1 MTLAPPRRP
10 ASPGRIAPQR
20 AAPARAFAR
29 RSACLCLVALAWPLG
44 GSATTEVAVQ
54 VGKTVQTV
62 DNPFFLPDS
71 SNSPLKVRDTVD
83 STDLGVA
90 VRVPMPSDRSFLAV
104 AANASQQRYGTLSQ
118 LDYTAR
124 QLDATYQ
131 WEYASILRGRL
142 RHRYDE
148 RLYSYYGGFFTN
160 PETPRATQDL
170 VEVALRITP
179 QLDLPVT
186 VSRGSLNY
194 NDASLAQRYD
204 SEDRTLQLALTYT
217 SGRRSIFTAG
227 VRRTDVNFPNRSAV
241 DVASIDSG
249 YSDQEAFV
257 DVSWRYTD
265 DTVLFGRVGRLDR
278 SFNSLA
284 ARDTQLVSISS
295 GVEWRHS
302 PKTFLSLRGYR
313 QPQSNDQ
320 ADLRLY
326 VVSTGLE
333 ARVLYD
339 MTYKTRFALTTAYEQ
354 QAYQNFTNTTASSLG
369 GKDRVL
375 RVSARVEYRPT
386 SRTLLRVEGLRERI
400 QPDPTV
406 STTGEFNRNSLQL
419 GLSYTFENMQGANRA
434 RTQLEAMRYDRIR

>member
-1 MTLAPPRRP
+1 MTLAARR
-10 ASPGRIAPQR
+10 RR
-20 AAPARAFAR
+20 R
-29 RSACLCLVALAWPLG
+29 RSALLCLVVVCWPLG

-54 VGKTVQTV
+54 VGTSVQSV
-62 DNPFFLPDS
+62 DNPFFIPDGTT
-71 SNSPLKVRDTVD
+71 SPLKVRDTVQG
-83 STDLGVA
+83 TDIGVA
-90 VRVPMPSDRSFLAV
+90 MRMPFPSDRSFLSVGAT
-104 AANASQQRYGTLSQ
+104 ASQQRYGTLSQ

-131 WEYASILRGRL
+131 WEYGSAFRGRL

-160 PETPRATQDL
+160 PETPQATQDL

-179 QLDLPVT
+179 ELDLPLT
-186 VSRGSLNY
+186 VSQGSLRYDNQ
-194 NDASLAQRYD
+194 SLAQRYD
-204 SEDRTLQLALTYT
+204 SDDRTLQLALTYT
-217 SGRRSIFTAG
+217 SGRKSIFTAG
-227 VRRTDVNFPNRSAV
+227 VRKTDVKFPNRSAA

-257 DVSWRYTD
+257 DVSWRYSE
-265 DTVLFGRVGRLDR
+265 DTIVFGRIGRLDR

-284 ARDTQLVSISS
+284 SRDTQLVSVSS
-295 GVEWRHS
+295 GVEWRYS
-302 PKTFLSLRGYR
+302 PKTFLALRGYR

-354 QAYQNFTNTTASSLG
+354 QAYQNFTNTTATAAG
-369 GKDRVL
+369 GKDRVV
-375 RVSARVEYRPT
+375 RVSARVEYKPT
-386 SRTLLRVEGLRERI
+386 QRVLLRVEGLREHI
-400 QPDPTV
+400 QPDPAV
-406 STTGEFNRNSLQL
+406 STTGDFNRNSLQL
-419 GLSYTFENMQGANRA
+419 GLSYTFENVQGANRA
-434 RTQLEAMRYDRIR
+434 RTQLEAMRYDRIK